1 MAHDLELLTTSEM
14 AEADRLTIA
23 GGMPGIELMNAA
35 GRLIAE
41 QAMKMV
47 PGGGDILVA
56 CGPGNNGG
64 DGFVAAQLLKERGCR
79 IRLILYGSPNQLS
92 GDAALAAK
100 IWSGEIAPLED
111 ASKSM
116 NDGADEPKPDLII
129 DALFGAGL
137 SRDIEG
143 APADFIH
150 QINQSKCPVLS
161 VDMPSGIDGNS
172 GQIRGV
178 SVQATCTV
186 TFFRKKPGHLLMP
199 GRAHCGDLMLG
210 NIGIRPSV
218 INAIKPRIWANEP
231 SLWRSQFPTK
241 LREIPNGHK
250 YTRGHALVVS
260 GGMTQAGAARLAA
273 RGALRAGAGL
283 VTLVSPKSAVLV
295 NAMHLNAVMLTPFS
309 TADDLAVLLSDKRKN
324 AVLIG
329 PGCGIGEATRANVAE
344 ILKCEA
350 ATVLDADA
358 LTSFAGRAHELF
370 EAIKNNPARPVC
382 MTPHEGEFT
391 RLFGDCGL
399 DQTIT
404 NPSKLDR
411 ARAAARISGATI
423 ILKGADTVIASP
435 DGDACINQNAPPSLA
450 TAGSGDVLAGILT
463 GLLAQK
469 MPAFK
474 ASCAAVWLHGEA
486 ANTFGPGLIS
496 GLIAED
502 LTEML
507 PRVLQNLD
515 EYS

>member
-1 MAHDLELLTTSEM
+1 MAK
-14 AEADRLTIA
+14 ADRLTVA
-23 GGMPGIELMNAA
+23 GGMPAIELMNAA

-47 PGGGDILVA
+47 PDCGDILVA

-64 DGFVAAQLLKERGCR
+64 DGFVAAQLLKDSGYR
-79 IRLILYGSPNQLS
+79 IRLVFYGDCNNLS
-92 GDAALAAK
+92 GDAALAAENWTGQIVPLK
-100 IWSGEIAPLED
+100 DAGQGMSG
-111 ASKSM
+111 
-116 NDGADEPKPDLII
+116 GADEAEPDLII

-143 APADFIH
+143 APADFIRH
-150 QINQSKCPVLS
+150 MNQSDCPVLS
-161 VDMPSGIDGNS
+161 VDIPSGIDGNS

-178 SVQATCTV
+178 AVQATCTV

-199 GRAHCGDLMLG
+199 GRIHCGDLSLG
-210 NIGIRPSV
+210 DIGIRRSV
-218 INAIKPRIWANEP
+218 INAIKPCIWANEP
-231 SLWRSQFPTK
+231 ALWRSQFAIK
-241 LREIPNGHK
+241 LREITAGHK

-260 GGMTQAGAARLAA
+260 GGMTQAGAARLSA

-309 TADDLAVLLSDKRKN
+309 TADDLAALLKDKRKN

-329 PGCGIGEATRANVAE
+329 PGCGVGEATRANVAE
-344 ILKCEA
+344 ILKSGA
-350 ATVLDADA
+350 STVLDADA
-358 LTSFAGRAHELF
+358 LTSFEGRAHELF
-370 EAIKNNPARPVC
+370 EAIKNNPARTVC
-382 MTPHEGEFT
+382 MTPHEGEFF
-391 RLFGDCGL
+391 RLFGDCGM
-399 DQTIT
+399 DETIK
-404 NPSKLDR
+404 NSSKLDR
-411 ARAAARISGATI
+411 ARAAARLSGAII

-435 DGDACINQNAPPSLA
+435 DGNICINQNAPPSLA
-450 TAGSGDVLAGILT
+450 TAGSGDVLAGILI

-469 MPAFK
+469 IPEFE

-486 ANTFGPGLIS
+486 ANSFGPGLMS

-502 LTEML
+502 LAEML
-507 PRVLQNLD
+507 PGVLQKLD